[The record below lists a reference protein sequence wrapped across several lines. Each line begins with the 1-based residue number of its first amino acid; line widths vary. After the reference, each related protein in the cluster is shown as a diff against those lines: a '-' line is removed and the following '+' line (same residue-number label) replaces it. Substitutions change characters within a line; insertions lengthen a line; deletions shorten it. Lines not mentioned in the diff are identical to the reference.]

1 MTAPTMQARGPLELA
16 TLAEVDEETRNG
28 FAPGA
33 PHRAV
38 VQQLV
43 TMGKFAEAVRFVAF
57 AMPRREGVWWAW
69 VTAKRSAGADAP
81 PPIKAALEATE
92 RWIAQPTDANRR
104 QAFELAQQADI
115 GTAAGCAGAAAFF
128 AGESI
133 APANVATVPPGPH
146 DASKMIAGAVLLSV
160 LAKEPEKAP
169 EKFLAAIQ
177 QGLDVITKIKLWP
190 ADEGAPPLTLPPKA
204 EE

>member
-1 MTAPTMQARGPLELA
+1 MQARGPLELA
-16 TLAEVDEETRNG
+16 TLAEVDEDTRNG

-33 PHRAV
+33 SHRAV

-43 TMGKFAEAVRFVAF
+43 TLGKFAEAVRMVAF

-69 VTAKRSAGADAP
+69 VTAKRAAGAEAP
-81 PPIKAALEATE
+81 PPIKASLESTE

-104 QAFELAQQADI
+104 QAFELAQAADI

-128 AGESI
+128 SGESV
-133 APANVATVPPGPH
+133 APPNVPVVPPGPH
-146 DASKMIAGAVLLSV
+146 DASKMIAGAVLLAV
-160 LAKEPEKAP
+160 FAREPEKAP

-204 EE
+204 EA

>member
-1 MTAPTMQARGPLELA
+1 MTAPATAARSPLDLA
-16 TLAEVDEETRNG
+16 ALAEVDEETRKS

-33 PHRAV
+33 LHRAV

-43 TMGKFAEAVRFVAF
+43 HQGKFAEAVRMVAF

-69 VTAKRSAGADAP
+69 VSAKRSTDAETP
-81 PPIKAALEATE
+81 APIKASLEATE

-104 QAFELAQQADI
+104 HAFELAQQADI

-128 AGESI
+128 SGESV
-133 APANVATVPPGPH
+133 APANVQAVPPGPH

-160 LAKEPEKAP
+160 LSKEPEKAP

-204 EE
+204 EA